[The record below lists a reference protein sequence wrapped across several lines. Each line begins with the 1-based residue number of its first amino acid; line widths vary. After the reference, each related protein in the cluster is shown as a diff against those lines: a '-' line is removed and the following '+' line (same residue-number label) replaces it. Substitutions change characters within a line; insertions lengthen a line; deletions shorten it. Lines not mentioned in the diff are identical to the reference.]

1 MPTPKLSKDKM
12 LEALAMVAKHGSVA
26 GAAAAEGIP
35 RERLR
40 KRVNRAIEAGV
51 TLQVAPGPESESVR
65 RGWSPAHDMT
75 HTVPEGFY
83 TKGVS
88 TYYNKKGEL
97 TGQWVKTNIDLDR
110 QRELFQLAVQE
121 ISSKIPR
128 ESPVAGLPVACRD
141 DLLSCYVITDYHLGA
156 MAWGEETGAD
166 WDLRIAED
174 LLVDWFGA
182 AVSVSPNSSR
192 AVLAQ
197 LGDFLHFDGLSAVT
211 PTSGHLLDADTRF
224 QKLVR
229 VAIRVLRRV
238 VGCLLAK
245 HETVHIIMAE
255 GNHDIA
261 SSAWLR
267 ELFAALYEDEPR
279 VTVELRPD
287 PYYCVEFG
295 QTSLFF
301 HHGHKKKL
309 DQLETVFI
317 AKFRE
322 VFGRTKFSYAHT
334 GHLHHDIV
342 HETNTMKVEQHRT
355 IAAPDSHASRGG
367 WISGR
372 DAKVIT
378 YSREFGEVTRHIVS
392 SQMVA
397 KLRGEP
403 GSQGS
408 HTSSQQVRNANLA

>member
-1 MPTPKLSKDKM
+1 MPTPKLSTEKM
-12 LEALAMVAKHGSVA
+12 REALALVAKHGSVA
-26 GAAAAEGIP
+26 GAARAEGIP

-40 KRVNRAIEAGV
+40 RRVERALAAGV
-51 TLQVAPGPESESVR
+51 VVSVAEGPEPESAR

-75 HTVPEGFY
+75 HTVPEGFHA
-83 TKGVS
+83 KGVS
-88 TYYNKKGEL
+88 SYYNKDGEL
-97 TGQWVKTNIDLDR
+97 AGQWVKSNIDHER
-110 QRELFQLAVQE
+110 QRELFKATVEAV
-121 ISSKIPR
+121 SASIPR
-128 ESPVAGLPVACRD
+128 ETAVTRVPQSYRA
-141 DLLSCYVITDYHLGA
+141 DLLNCFVITDYHLGA

-166 WDLRIAED
+166 WDLRIAEE
-174 LLVDWFGA
+174 LLVKWFA
-182 AVSVSPNSSR
+182 ASIAVSPNASR

-197 LGDFLHFDGLSAVT
+197 LGDFLHFDGLSAIT

-238 VGCLLAK
+238 IAMLLQK
-245 HETVHIIMAE
+245 HEQVHVILAE

-267 ELFAALYEDEPR
+267 ELFAALYENEPR

-295 QTSLFF
+295 KTSLFF

-309 DQLETVFI
+309 AQLETVFV

-322 VFGRTKFSYAHT
+322 VFGRTLHSYAHT
-334 GHLHHDIV
+334 GHLHHDIAQ
-342 HETNTMKVEQHRT
+342 ETNTMKVEQHRT
-355 IAAPDSHASRGG
+355 LAAPDSHASRGG
-367 WISGR
+367 WLSGR

-378 YSREFGEVTRHIVS
+378 YSRDFGEVSRQVVS
-392 SQMVA
+392 AAMVERSVLPA
-397 KLRGEP
+397 
-403 GSQGS
+403 
-408 HTSSQQVRNANLA
+408 